1 MTEDRGDIH
10 LTVTLREWTK
20 LVIATEKQQA
30 YHSEHQT
37 GVPLLAAYHWE
48 KEQAYAA
55 LAQKL
60 RKQHAEG
67 DS

>member
-1 MTEDRGDIH
+1 MTKDQGDIH

-30 YHSEHQT
+30 YHSGKSQNQT
-37 GVPLLAAYHWE
+37 LLSIWHWE
-48 KEQAYAA
+48 QAQANKN
-55 LAQKL
+55 LASKL

>member
-1 MTEDRGDIH
+1 MTEDQGNIH

-30 YHSEHQT
+30 YHSGKVQHQT
-37 GVPLLAAYHWE
+37 LVSMWHWE
-48 KEQAYAA
+48 QEQAHKN
-55 LAQKL
+55 LANKL

-67 DS
+67 DA